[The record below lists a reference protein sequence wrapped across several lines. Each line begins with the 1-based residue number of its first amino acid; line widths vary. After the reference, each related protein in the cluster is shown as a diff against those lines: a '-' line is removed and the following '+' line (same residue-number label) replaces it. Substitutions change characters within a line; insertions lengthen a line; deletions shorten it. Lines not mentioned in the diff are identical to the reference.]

1 MSGTRIG
8 KLKGIWEIYFPVTL
22 VAHLPLTYNGE
33 RKRLIPKIFE
43 NIFSSPINP
52 STY

>member
-22 VAHLPLTYNGE
+22 VAHLPLTYNGISGRAFLTE
-33 RKRLIPKIFE
+33 KSNFEEYIFDGH
-43 NIFSSPINP
+43 
-52 STY
+52 